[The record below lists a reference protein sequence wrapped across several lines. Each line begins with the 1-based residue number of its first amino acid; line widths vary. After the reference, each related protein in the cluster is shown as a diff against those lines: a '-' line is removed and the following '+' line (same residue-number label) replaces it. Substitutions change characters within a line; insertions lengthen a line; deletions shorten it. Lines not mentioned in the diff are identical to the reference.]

1 MFDDGYYLSGHNKMG
16 FYITTR
22 DILSI
27 YEFECESNENL
38 DYFQLKCDS
47 FGDIDEK
54 TIYGGSYKY
63 EIILNGHFIKFS
75 NPDFKYSVKNGK
87 IILEGFVDGNK
98 DNFDEKKLLKL
109 AKKFGREWYL
119 RFLNSLES
127 KMKYWVELRLLEFIP
142 EKMKLVKI
150 N

>member
-47 FGDIDEK
+47 FGDID
-54 TIYGGSYKY
+54 G
-63 EIILNGHFIKFS
+63 
-75 NPDFKYSVKNGK
+75 KNN
-87 IILEGFVDGNK
+87 L
-98 DNFDEKKLLKL
+98 
-109 AKKFGREWYL
+109 W
-119 RFLNSLES
+119 
-127 KMKYWVELRLLEFIP
+127 RLL
-142 EKMKLVKI
+142 
-150 N
+150 